1 MASGGGYEA
10 SVMASSQVQ
19 ASESAQTK
27 GHWHTNSS
35 FILKNAWSS
44 LDLASRGRMKPNLPA
59 VGGAVSVEE
68 RRRRVDGVES
78 AAPAAPD
85 QTRKN
90 KPSFR

>member
-1 MASGGGYEA
+1 
-10 SVMASSQVQ
+10 MASSQVQ

-59 VGGAVSVEE
+59 VGA
-68 RRRRVDGVES
+68 R
-78 AAPAAPD
+78 
-85 QTRKN
+85 
-90 KPSFR
+90 